1 MNSNIFKTMAVVVT
15 AIFTGYNVYLAQ
27 AENNAVSELLLANV
41 EALSQNEEGGGGEA
55 VITCSAKCSD
65 GIGKCWTKSEPK
77 RCVRSGSQ
85 YDYCHTDM
93 DGGRTCAKIDGETY
107 N

>member
-1 MNSNIFKTMAVVVT
+1 MKSNIFKSMAVVVT

-55 VITCSAKCSD
+55 VITCSETCRD
-65 GIGKCWTKSEPK
+65 GIGKCWTTHSQDE
-77 RCVRSGSQ
+77 RYCERSPNPT
-85 YDYCHTDM
+85 DYCS
-93 DGGRTCAKIDGETY
+93 CAHLPGA